1 MPNPYFTNTIDL
13 IPGNKARAGEVE
25 ANLSAVE
32 AGFDGVSTDIDALET
47 GKAPIAS
54 PTFTGDPKAPT
65 PADGDN
71 DTSIA
76 TTAFV
81 QTAVAAAAAINLP
94 TVAGNDGKVLTVI
107 NGLPAWSSGTPGFLL
122 MNQGII

>member
-1 MPNPYFTNTIDL
+1 MPNPYFTNTIDIL
-13 IPGNKARAGEVE
+13 PNTRARSADVE
-25 ANLSAVE
+25 ANLTAVE
-32 AGFDGVSTDIDALET
+32 GGFDLVKADIDA
-47 GKAPIAS
+47 KAPLAS

-65 PADGDN
+65 PTAGDN

-81 QTAVAAAAAINLP
+81 QTTVAAAAAISLP

-107 NGLPAWSSGTPGFLL
+107 DGLPAWSSGTPGFLL